1 MAEFKELNKSAI
13 GARIRKRRELLGLS
27 REELAEQLGVTAKF
41 IDDIEYGEK
50 GVSMKNLY
58 RLKQILGVGAD
69 FLLEGAEDGIS
80 EEKEI
85 KILQE
90 NIMGSLSVCSARQL
104 GVMEQIAR
112 LYVEGV
118 VLDEPQE

>member
-1 MAEFKELNKSAI
+1 MADFKELNKSAI

-41 IDDIEYGEK
+41 IGDIEYGEK

-104 GVMEQIAR
+104 GVMERIAR

>member
-41 IDDIEYGEK
+41 IGDIEYGEK

-58 RLKQILGVGAD
+58 RLKQILGGAD

-112 LYVEGV
+112 LYVEGI
-118 VLDEPQE
+118 VLDEPLE